1 MKLVRARIQDFRSI
15 DDSEEFSL
23 DEHITCFVGKN
34 ESGKTTLLTAL
45 HRLNPIFDDAR
56 FDRQK
61 DYPRRHLSDYEERHE
76 GKDATVVTTW
86 WTIEPAEKE
95 KIADTF
101 GAGALASDEIAVQ
114 KDYGNRTRWTVS
126 FDEAAIVQHLID
138 ASGFHEDE
146 KAQIGV
152 ARTVAELK
160 AKAESVHETSPGR
173 AHCLQQIARHF
184 PQDSVSQGIVNLL
197 DLPKFMLFSQY
208 QRMQGQVS
216 LEQIRQRE
224 LSNTLE
230 SADQVFIA
238 LCEMAST
245 TVEQVASIQD
255 FESLVSR
262 FEGASNKIS
271 TEMFRYW
278 SQNKFLKVIFRLDHA
293 LPGDPPPFSNGRIF
307 RTRILNK
314 LHDVTVPFDDRST
327 GFVWFFSFLALFS
340 QVKKRSGARTILLLD
355 EPGLSLHG
363 KAQGDLLRYF
373 RERLAPDHQVIYT
386 THSPFMVPSDDLS
399 SVRTVEDVVIYH
411 QDEAPEVRGT
421 KVGGD
426 VLSTDPDTL
435 FPLQNALAYEIT
447 QALSAGQHTL
457 LVTRPSDL
465 LYLRAMSEVLRS
477 HKRTPLDPRWTICP
491 AGGVE
496 KVSAFMSL
504 FGGNRLQVAVLSDL
518 ASAHEKVED
527 LSRWKILRDGHIF
540 TIGAYAGQQDADI
553 EDMLGAG
560 LYGEIVGGC
569 YGLKGKQAV
578 AALPAGS
585 RIVNHTIERFRAQP
599 ETVPGTVTEF
609 DRYVPAVYF
618 TEHQSDIIKKLF
630 GADLKVTL
638 GRFEQ
643 LFSDLNALLPETGQ
657 VL

>member
-1 MKLVRARIQDFRSI
+1 MKLVRARIQNFRSI
-15 DDSEEFSL
+15 DDSDEFSF

-76 GKDATVVTTW
+76 GEDAAVVTTW
-86 WTIEPAEKE
+86 WAIDPAEQQA
-95 KIADTF
+95 ITDVF
-101 GAGALASDEIAVQ
+101 GAGALASDKVVVQ
-114 KDYGNRTRWTVS
+114 KDYSNRTRWTVS

-138 ASGFHEDE
+138 TSGFHDDE
-146 KAQIGV
+146 KAQIGTV
-152 ARTVAELK
+152 RTVAELK
-160 AKAESVHETSPGR
+160 AQTESLHETSPGR
-173 AHCLQQIARHF
+173 THCLHRIGRDF
-184 PQDSVSQGIVNLL
+184 PEGSVSQGIVQLL

-216 LEQIRQRE
+216 LEQIRERE
-224 LSNTLE
+224 SSNTLE
-230 SADQVFIA
+230 SSDQVFIA
-238 LCEMAST
+238 LCDMAST

-271 TEMFRYW
+271 AEMFRYW

-293 LPGDPPPFSNGRIF
+293 LPGDPSPFSSGRIF

-340 QVKKRSGARTILLLD
+340 QVKKRNQRKIILLLD

-363 KAQGDLLRYF
+363 KAQADLLRYF

-386 THSPFMVPSDDLS
+386 THSPFMVPADDLP

-435 FPLQNALAYEIT
+435 FPLQHALAYEIT
-447 QALSAGQHTL
+447 QALSANEHTL

-491 AGGVE
+491 AGGIE
-496 KVSAFMSL
+496 KISAFMSL
-504 FGGNRLQVAVLSDL
+504 FGGNRLQVAILTDL
-518 ASAHEKVED
+518 ASDHEKVED
-527 LSRWKILRDGHIF
+527 LRRWKILRDGHIF
-540 TIGAYAGQQDADI
+540 TAGAYAGQREADV

-560 LYGEIVGGC
+560 LYAEIVGASF
-569 YGLKGKQAV
+569 GLKGKQAV

-585 RIVNHTIERFRAQP
+585 RIVTHTTERFRTQP
-599 ETVPGTVTEF
+599 ETALNTAPEF

-618 TEHQSDIIKKLF
+618 TEHQSDIVKKLF

-638 GRFEQ
+638 TRFEQ
-643 LFSDLNALLPETGQ
+643 LFSDLNALLPETRSAS
-657 VL
+657 

>member
-1 MKLVRARIQDFRSI
+1 MKLVRARIQNFRSI
-15 DDSEEFSL
+15 DDSDEFAL

-45 HRLNPIFDDAR
+45 HRLNPIFDDTR

-76 GKDATVVTTW
+76 GKDATVITTW
-86 WTIEPAEKE
+86 WTIDPAEKQA
-95 KIADTF
+95 ITDAF
-101 GAGALASDEIAVQ
+101 GVGSLVSDEVMVQ
-114 KDYGNRTRWTVS
+114 KDYGNRTRWTVG

-138 ASGFHEDE
+138 TSGFHDDE
-146 KAQIGV
+146 KAQIG
-152 ARTVAELK
+152 AAGTVAELK
-160 AKAESVHETSPGR
+160 AKAGSVHEASPGR
-173 AHCLQQIARHF
+173 THCLHRIDRGF
-184 PQDSVSQGIVNLL
+184 PEDSVSQGIVKLL

-224 LSNTLE
+224 SSNTLE

-238 LCEMAST
+238 LCDMAST

-271 TEMFRYW
+271 AEMFRYW

-293 LPGDPPPFSNGRIF
+293 LPGDPPPFNSGRIF

-340 QVKKRSGARTILLLD
+340 QVKKRSKGKIILLLD

-363 KAQGDLLRYF
+363 KAQADLLRYF
-373 RERLAPDHQVIYT
+373 RERLAPGHQVVYT
-386 THSPFMVPSDDLS
+386 THSPFMVPSDDLPS
-399 SVRTVEDVVIYH
+399 ARTVEDVVIYH

-447 QALSAGQHTL
+447 QTLSAGEHTL

-504 FGGNRLQVAVLSDL
+504 FGGNRLRVAVLSDL
-518 ASAHEKVED
+518 ASAHDRIED
-527 LSRWKILRDGHIF
+527 MRRWKILRDGHIF
-540 TIGAYAGQQDADI
+540 TLGAYAGQREADV

-560 LYGEIVGGC
+560 LYGEIVGAC
-569 YGLKGKQAV
+569 YGLKGKQAI

-585 RIVNHTIERFRAQP
+585 RIVDHTAERFRTQA
-599 ETVPGTVTEF
+599 ETVPGTAPEF
-609 DRYVPAVYF
+609 DRYVPAVHF

-638 GRFEQ
+638 TRFEQ
-643 LFSDLNALLPETGQ
+643 LFSDLNALLP
-657 VL
+657 

>member
-1 MKLVRARIQDFRSI
+1 MKLVRARIQNFRSI
-15 DDSEEFSL
+15 DDSDEFSL

-45 HRLNPIFDDAR
+45 HRLNPIFDDAK

-76 GKDATVVTTW
+76 GKDTTVITTW
-86 WTIEPAEKE
+86 WTIDPAEKQRV
-95 KIADTF
+95 ADAF
-101 GAGALASDEIAVQ
+101 GAGALASDEVVVQ
-114 KDYGNRTRWTVS
+114 KDYGNRTRWTVR
-126 FDEAAIVQHLID
+126 FDETVIVQHLTD
-138 ASGFHEDE
+138 TSGFHDDE
-146 KAQIGV
+146 KAQIGAV
-152 ARTVAELK
+152 HTVAELK
-160 AKAESVHETSPGR
+160 AKTESIHETSPGR
-173 AHCLQQIARHF
+173 MQCIHRIEQDF
-184 PQDSVSQGIVNLL
+184 PEDSVSQGIVKLL

-224 LSNTLE
+224 SSNTLE

-238 LCEMAST
+238 LCDMAST

-271 TEMFRYW
+271 AEMFRYW

-293 LPGDPPPFSNGRIF
+293 LPGDPPPFNSGRIF

-340 QVKKRSGARTILLLD
+340 QVKKQNQRKIILLLD

-363 KAQGDLLRYF
+363 KAQADLLRYF

-386 THSPFMVPSDDLS
+386 THSPFMVPSDDLP

-426 VLSTDPDTL
+426 ALSTDPDTL
-435 FPLQNALAYEIT
+435 FPLQNALAYEVT
-447 QALSAGQHTL
+447 QTLPAGEHTL

-477 HKRTPLDPRWTICP
+477 HKRTPLDSRWTICP

-504 FGGNRLQVAVLSDL
+504 FGGNRLHVAVLTDF
-518 ASAHEKVED
+518 ASGHEKVEN
-527 LSRWKILRDGHIF
+527 LHRWKILHDGHIF
-540 TIGAYAGQQDADI
+540 TMGAYAGQQEADV

-560 LYGEIVGGC
+560 LYGEIVGAC

-585 RIVNHTIERFRAQP
+585 RIVNHITERFGKQS
-599 ETVPGTVTEF
+599 ETVPEF

-630 GADLKVTL
+630 GADLKVILT
-638 GRFEQ
+638 RFEQ
-643 LFSDLNALLPETGQ
+643 LFSDLNALLPETRQ
-657 VL
+657 TP